1 MSKNYVV
8 CIILAR
14 KNSKGIKNKNIQK
27 IKGVQLIE
35 YPFKLAQQSQYID
48 EVIFSTDS
56 KKYINILRKKN
67 KTQKKPTYF
76 IQRPKNLAKDN
87 SSSFSAID
95 HALKFTDTKATIIV
109 LLEPTSPLTTKK
121 DLDASIKK
129 LLNKNSKFNSVVSL
143 VTNPKFNSNYKV
155 KIDKKNKI
163 INFNKNIKKRR
174 QRIIDEFVLSGNF
187 YISRKESLI
196 KNKNFVSNKTYGY
209 PILKKYYTDI
219 DDYID
224 LKYAD
229 LLSKLNSEKKI

>member
-1 MSKNYVV
+1 M
-8 CIILAR
+8 
-14 KNSKGIKNKNIQK
+14 
-27 IKGVQLIE
+27 
-35 YPFKLAQQSQYID
+35 
-48 EVIFSTDS
+48 
-56 KKYINILRKKN
+56 
-67 KTQKKPTYF
+67 
-76 IQRPKNLAKDN
+76 
-87 SSSFSAID
+87 
-95 HALKFTDTKATIIV
+95 
-109 LLEPTSPLTTKK
+109 
-121 DLDASIKK
+121 
-129 LLNKNSKFNSVVSL
+129 NKNSKFNSVVSL

-163 INFNKNIKKRR
+163 INFNKNLKKRR